1 MLNYRHMS
9 MIQIKKAGVRLVK
22 VSAAQANRRIDNFI
36 IRELAKVPKTR
47 IYQMLRRG
55 EVRVNG
61 GRVKQDY
68 RLQPGDQVRIPPVH
82 YRESDKK
89 TIPNKRLIDLLQD
102 SVIFENRELIVL
114 NKPAGIAVHSGSGQ
128 AVGVIETLR
137 HLRPADADLQL
148 AHRLD
153 RDTSGCLL
161 IAKNI
166 DCLRWLHDCLRD
178 GRIEKQYFALLQ
190 GNLDGRMLEVSVP
203 VRKNVARSGERMTA
217 ATEQG
222 KSALTRFIRDRTYRG
237 ATLARVQ
244 INTGRT
250 HQIRVHASYIKH
262 PIAGDGKY
270 GDREFNRKMR
280 KLGLKRLFLHAASL
294 KLPAFP
300 GRQKPLAIDAPL
312 PAELAGFLL
321 GLS

>member
-1 MLNYRHMS
+1 
-9 MIQIKKAGVRLVK
+9 MIQIKKAGVRQVT
-22 VSAAQANRRIDNFI
+22 VSAAQAGRRIDNFI

-68 RLQPGDQVRIPPVH
+68 RLQAGDQVRIPPVH
-82 YRESDKK
+82 YRESDKRAV
-89 TIPNKRLIDLLQD
+89 PNKHLMELLRD
-102 SVIFENRELIVL
+102 SVIYENQELIAL
-114 NKPAGIAVHSGSGQ
+114 NKPSGLTVHSGSGQ
-128 AVGVIETLR
+128 AFGVIEILR
-137 HLRPADADLQL
+137 HLRPADSELQL
-148 AHRLD
+148 VHRLD

-178 GRIEKQYFALLQ
+178 GRIEKQYLALLQ
-190 GNLDGRMLEVSVP
+190 GRLDGRMLEVSVP
-203 VRKNVARSGERMTA
+203 VRKNVARSGERMTT

-222 KSALTRFIRDRTYRG
+222 KHALTRFVRQRKYRG
-237 ATLARVQ
+237 ATLARVR

-250 HQIRVHASYIKH
+250 HQIRVHAAYIKH

-294 KLPAFP
+294 RLPAFP
-300 GRQKPLAIDAPL
+300 GRQKPLVIESPL
-312 PAELAGFLL
+312 PADLEQFL
-321 GLS
+321 GRIN